1 MNPHRFSA
9 TVGLGIGI
17 GTAVAMAAAAVA
29 WRDCMLLAG
38 SSVLAFRVFLV
49 RMDRGTPWR
58 RLSVAVNCLTA
69 GVLVGAAGVALVA
82 GVGAA
87 WLGWWHPAAAPP
99 ALALLLLAAGA
110 VWCCLSRDGREG
122 ATEELRLWVLML
134 VGVVAAMLARGSGV
148 ALAPCIFAASV
159 GLTMLWV
166 GWHFAG
172 ATTSSLLRAGSES
185 G

>member
-1 MNPHRFSA
+1 MNAHRFSA
-9 TVGLGIGI
+9 LVGI

-29 WRDCMLLAG
+29 WRDCVLLAG
-38 SSVLAFRVFLV
+38 STVLAFRVFLV
-49 RMDRGTPWR
+49 RMDRGAPWR

-87 WLGWWHPAAAPP
+87 WLDWWHPAAAPP

-122 ATEELRLWVLML
+122 AAEELRLWVLML
-134 VGVVAAMLARGSGV
+134 VGVVAAMLARGGGGG
-148 ALAPCIFAASV
+148 ALAPCIFVAGV

>member
-1 MNPHRFSA
+1 MNAHRFSA
-9 TVGLGIGI
+9 LVGI

-29 WRDCMLLAG
+29 WRDCVLLAG
-38 SSVLAFRVFLV
+38 STVLAFRVFLV
-49 RMDRGTPWR
+49 RMDRGAPWR

-87 WLGWWHPAAAPP
+87 WLDWWHPAAAPP

-122 ATEELRLWVLML
+122 VAEELRLWVLML
-134 VGVVAAMLARGSGV
+134 VGVVAAMLARGGGGG
-148 ALAPCIFAASV
+148 ALAPCIFVAGV